1 MITLTISV
9 PNVAQVLAA
18 GFTEVQLQK
27 SANQQQSGSYS
38 AVAGAVTALA
48 SNTTSYALTDVLGNP
63 GDWYVVVYT
72 QAGGANPSGPGAPMP
87 GYLSD
92 LCATVRDLLG
102 VTTNEVSDSQIQGFA
117 YLPSALARAR
127 TRILSAAS
135 AAPAGS
141 PASSMTFDSLVAG
154 GGDTSAHAL
163 AALANLT
170 AALLCPRMT
179 VMVVDS
185 EQFKDY
191 KYQRNRQMDWTA
203 TQTELIGQYE
213 IFISQAAGE
222 SAASALAL
230 MTGVAL
236 AGPTRGG
243 YDTSGGLINVNQG
256 VMNEAGTPPLPNDL
270 PLPGEGI
277 LE

>member
-9 PNVAQVLAA
+9 PNVTQVLAA
-18 GFTEVQLQK
+18 GFTQLQLQK
-27 SANQQQSGSYS
+27 SASQRQNAGDY
-38 AVAGAVTALA
+38 ANVAGAVAALV
-48 SNTTSYALTDVLGNP
+48 SGTTSYSVTDVNGAA
-63 GDWYVVVYT
+63 GDWYVVLYT
-72 QAGGANPSGPGAPMP
+72 QAGGANPSAPGVAMP

-102 VTTNEVSDSQIQGFA
+102 VTTNEVSDSQIQGFS
-117 YLPSALARAR
+117 YLPVALARVRAR
-127 TRILSAAS
+127 LAS
-135 AAPAGS
+135 DALV
-141 PASSMTFDSLVAG
+141 FDTLVAA
-154 GGDTSAHAL
+154 GGDASAHAL
-163 AALANLT
+163 AALASLT

-185 EQFKDY
+185 EVFKDY
-191 KYQRNRQMDWTA
+191 RYQRNRQMDWTA
-203 TQTELIGQYE
+203 TQTELLDQYE
-213 IFISQAAGE
+213 MFISLAAGE
-222 SAASALAL
+222 SAATALAL

-236 AGPTRGG
+236 AGPTRAG

>member
-1 MITLTISV
+1 MLTLTISV

-27 SANQQQSGSYS
+27 SGNQQQSGSYS
-38 AVAGAVTALA
+38 AVAGAMTALV
-48 SNTTSYALTDVLGNP
+48 SNTTSYLLTDVNGTSA
-63 GDWYVVVYT
+63 DWYAVIYT
-72 QAGGANPSGPGAPMP
+72 QAGGANPSALGAPMP

-92 LCATVRDLLG
+92 LCTTVRDLLG
-102 VTTNEVSDSQIQGFA
+102 VTTNEVSDAQIQGFS
-117 YLPSALARAR
+117 YLPVALARVRAR
-127 TRILSAAS
+127 LQSDAA
-135 AAPAGS
+135 
-141 PASSMTFDSLVAG
+141 TFDTLVAS

-163 AALANLT
+163 AALAYLT

-185 EQFKDY
+185 EQFVAY
-191 KYQRNRQMDWTA
+191 RYQRNRQMDWNA
-203 TQTELIGQYE
+203 TQQELLGQYE
-213 IFISQAAGE
+213 IFISLAAGE

-236 AGPTRGG
+236 AGPTRDG
-243 YDTSGGLINVNQG
+243 YDTSGGLINVNRG
-256 VMNEAGTPPLPNDL
+256 IMNEAGTPPLPNDM

>member
-9 PNVAQVLAA
+9 PNVAQVLGA
-18 GFTEVQLQK
+18 GFTELQLQK

-38 AVAGAVTALA
+38 DVAGAIVALA
-48 SNTTSYALTDVLGNP
+48 SNVTSYSLTDVLGNP
-63 GDWYVVVYT
+63 GDWYVVIYT
-72 QAGGANPSGPGAPMP
+72 QAGGVNPSGPGAAMP

-92 LCATVRDLLG
+92 LCNTVRDLLG
-102 VTTNEVSDSQIQGFA
+102 VTTNEVSDAQIQGFA
-117 YLPSALARAR
+117 YLPSALARVR
-127 TRILSAAS
+127 TRLTSNS
-135 AAPAGS
+135 LTFDTLV
-141 PASSMTFDSLVAG
+141 ASSGDAG
-154 GGDTSAHAL
+154 AHAL
-163 AALANLT
+163 AALASLT

-185 EQFKDY
+185 EVFKDY
-191 KYQRNRQMDWTA
+191 RYQRNRQMDWTA
-203 TQTELIGQYE
+203 TQSELLAQYE
-213 IFISQAAGE
+213 MFISQAAGE

-236 AGPTRGG
+236 AGPTRAG

-277 LE
+277 FE

>member
-18 GFTEVQLQK
+18 GFTELQLQK

-38 AVAGAVTALA
+38 TVAGAVAALA
-48 SNTTSYALTDVLGNP
+48 SNTTSYALTDPAGNP

-72 QAGGANPSGPGAPMP
+72 QAAGANPSGPGAAMP

-92 LCATVRDLLG
+92 LCNTVRDLLG
-102 VTTNEVSDSQIQGFA
+102 VTTNEVSDSQIQGFS
-117 YLPSALARAR
+117 YLPVALARVRAR
-127 TRILSAAS
+127 LSSDAA
-135 AAPAGS
+135 
-141 PASSMTFDSLVAG
+141 TFDTLVAG

-163 AALANLT
+163 AALAYLT

-203 TQTELIGQYE
+203 TQTELLAQYE
-213 IFISQAAGE
+213 VFVSLAAGE
-222 SAASALAL
+222 NAATALAL

-256 VMNEAGTPPLPNDL
+256 VMNEAGTPPLPNDQ

>member
-9 PNVAQVLAA
+9 PNVAQVLGA
-18 GFTEVQLQK
+18 GFTELQLQK

-38 AVAGAVTALA
+38 DVAGAIVALA
-48 SNTTSYALTDVLGNP
+48 SNVTSYSLTDVLGNP
-63 GDWYVVVYT
+63 GDWYVVIYT
-72 QAGGANPSGPGAPMP
+72 QAGGVNPSGPGAAM
-87 GYLSD
+87 SD
-92 LCATVRDLLG
+92 A
-102 VTTNEVSDSQIQGFA
+102 QIQGFA
-117 YLPSALARAR
+117 YLPSALARVR
-127 TRILSAAS
+127 TRLTSNS
-135 AAPAGS
+135 LTFDTLV
-141 PASSMTFDSLVAG
+141 ASSGDAG
-154 GGDTSAHAL
+154 AHAL
-163 AALANLT
+163 AALASLT

-185 EQFKDY
+185 EVFKDY
-191 KYQRNRQMDWTA
+191 RYQRNRQMDWTA
-203 TQTELIGQYE
+203 TQSELLAQYE
-213 IFISQAAGE
+213 MFISQAAGE

-236 AGPTRGG
+236 AGPTRAG

-277 LE
+277 FE